1 MAIKDIYR
9 QAINSLTNEKAQ
21 NVEQIKQVVMR
32 EKVLPHNEEVDK
44 KLAEALKELKE
55 KLDQNVLTLQN
66 QFNAERQRFVDMADT
81 EKKGFAEKTIN
92 AECELVRIEYETA
105 ISHIREKLQEDEA

>member
-21 NVEQIKQVVMR
+21 KVEQINEVVMR

-44 KLAEALKELKE
+44 KLAEAIKELKE

-66 QFNAERQRFVDMADT
+66 EFNAERQRFVDMADT
-81 EKKGFAEKTIN
+81 EKKSFAEKTIN